1 MGVNPPVSVK
11 CLGAR
16 RCAIDPVTLAG
27 TAVTFLASYL
37 VKGSEKA
44 AEEAGRR
51 LPDLPG
57 KIWHAIIAS
66 FRGKPAAEE
75 AIKDF
80 IAQPE
85 DEDNWAAFR
94 KELRKA
100 LEAEPTFAQEL
111 GALLDNVRRQ
121 GDDSII
127 VTGSGAAATRGS
139 IAAGAGGVAVGGDVQ
154 GGITLG
160 GSEQKEQQR

>member
-1 MGVNPPVSVK
+1 M
-11 CLGAR
+11 
-16 RCAIDPVTLAG
+16 DPLTLAD
-27 TAVTFLASYL
+27 TAVTFLAPYL
-37 VKGSEKA
+37 VKAGEKA
-44 AEEAGRR
+44 AEEVGKK

-66 FRGKPAAEE
+66 FKGKPAAEE

-80 IAQPE
+80 VAQPE
-85 DEDNWAAFR
+85 DEDNRAAFR

-100 LEAEPTFAQEL
+100 LEAEPAFAREL
-111 GALLDNVRRQ
+111 LALIENAQRQ
-121 GDDSII
+121 GSDSVI
-127 VTGSGAAATRGS
+127 VTGSGAAAIRGGV
-139 IAAGAGGVAVGGDVQ
+139 AAGAGGVAVGGDVQ